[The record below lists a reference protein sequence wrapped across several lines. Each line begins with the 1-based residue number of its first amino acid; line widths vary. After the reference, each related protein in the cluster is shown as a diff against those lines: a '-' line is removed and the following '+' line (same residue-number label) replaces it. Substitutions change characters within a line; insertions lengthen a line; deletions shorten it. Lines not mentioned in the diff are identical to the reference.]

1 MTSARFI
8 GRLVLLLPALTSAQ
22 TLSAGVEPGP
32 LSDAALV
39 MSGEEVTA
47 DDDLPA
53 GLDELAD
60 AVEERYGAAG
70 LVMGRPD
77 AEGTIKPMSCLVV
90 SPQPY
95 VLPVTDPLPQL
106 LASLVK
112 PPRPRP
118 TAVSPS
124 RVSDGVGVP
133 RPEAAIS
140 HAVVPTAFVSEAQG
154 EVLASTMSVDP
165 SAPMVGHSVQM
176 VDCGAVV
183 RKRRQADPKIVK
195 RYNAQ
200 QLKRI
205 QPASFS
211 KPYTVPEPGGLA
223 LVAMGLAGL
232 ILTRRKPRT

>member
-1 MTSARFI
+1 
-8 GRLVLLLPALTSAQ
+8 
-22 TLSAGVEPGP
+22 
-32 LSDAALV
+32 
-39 MSGEEVTA
+39 
-47 DDDLPA
+47 
-53 GLDELAD
+53 
-60 AVEERYGAAG
+60 
-70 LVMGRPD
+70 
-77 AEGTIKPMSCLVV
+77 
-90 SPQPY
+90 
-95 VLPVTDPLPQL
+95 
-106 LASLVK
+106 
-112 PPRPRP
+112 
-118 TAVSPS
+118 
-124 RVSDGVGVP
+124 
-133 RPEAAIS
+133 
-140 HAVVPTAFVSEAQG
+140 
-154 EVLASTMSVDP
+154 MSVDP